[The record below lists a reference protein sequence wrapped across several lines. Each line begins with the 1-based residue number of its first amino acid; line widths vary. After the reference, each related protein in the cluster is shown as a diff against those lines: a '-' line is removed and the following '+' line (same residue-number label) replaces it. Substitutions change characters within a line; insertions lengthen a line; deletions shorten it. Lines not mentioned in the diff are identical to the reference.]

1 MKTTMTA
8 KGMNITPAIE
18 ERVLRKTQT
27 MSKYLRQD
35 TEMFVRMRREK
46 NQRIVEITVPIN
58 GVLLRAESSSEDNL
72 FMSIDRALAKL
83 ERQILRHR
91 TRLDKRLREGLP
103 QDTQPEFIE
112 GLDADEQQARKVVR
126 SKTYTVRTI
135 TQEDAILQMELLG
148 HSFFV
153 YVDVDTD
160 QTHVLYLRKEGNLG
174 LLIPEA

>member
-18 ERVLRKTQT
+18 ERVLRKIQT

-126 SKTYTVRTI
+126 SKTYTVRPMS
-135 TQEDAILQMELLG
+135 QEDAIMQMELLG
-148 HSFFV
+148 HNFFV
-153 YVDVDTD
+153 YIDVDSN
-160 QTHVLYLRKEGNLG
+160 QSHVLYLRQDGDLG

>member
-8 KGMNITPAIE
+8 KRINITPAIE
-18 ERVLRKTQT
+18 NRVLKKTQT
-27 MSKYLRQD
+27 MGKYLRQD

-46 NQRIVEITVPIN
+46 AQRIVEIAVPIT
-58 GVLLRAESSSEDNL
+58 GVLLRAEASSEDNL
-72 FMSIDRALAKL
+72 FMSIDKALAKL
-83 ERQILRHR
+83 EKQILRHR
-91 TRLDKRLREGLP
+91 TRLDKRLREELP
-103 QDTQPEFIE
+103 ADTQPEFIE
-112 GLDADEQQARKVVR
+112 DLSDAEQEAREVAR
-126 SKTYTVRTI
+126 SKTYTVRPMS
-135 TQEDAILQMELLG
+135 QEDAILQMELLG

>member
-18 ERVLRKTQT
+18 NRVLRKTQALG
-27 MSKYLRQD
+27 KYLRAD
-35 TEMFVRMRREK
+35 TEIFVRMRREK

-58 GVLLRAESSSEDNL
+58 GVLLRAESTSDDNL

-91 TRLDKRLREGLP
+91 TRLNKRLRDELP
-103 QDTQPEFIE
+103 VDTQPEFIE
-112 GLDADEQQARKVVR
+112 TLDAEETEAREVVR
-126 SKTYTVRTI
+126 SKTYTVRPMS
-135 TQEDAILQMELLG
+135 QEDAVMQMELLG

-153 YVDVDTD
+153 YIDVDTN
-160 QTHVLYLRKEGNLG
+160 QTHVLYLRRDGDLG